1 MKTKAKTISILMVL
15 VLVSS
20 LAGCQ
25 YRRPVPGAEGGALAK
40 APINIPALE
49 ERALK
54 SPNDVKAWIAL
65 GNGLY
70 DTSRWQGAIDAYQ
83 KALALDPKNVNA
95 RVDLGICYRNFGN
108 IEKAMEELWTAI
120 TIDPNHKNARR
131 NAGIVLAYDL
141 KKPKEAVIELEKYLE
156 LDPDGA
162 DRDRIK
168 EVINELRA
176 QEPES
181 FDGER

>member
-1 MKTKAKTISILMVL
+1 MKTKAKTISLLMVL

-25 YRRPVPGAEGGALAK
+25 YRKPVPGTEGGAPSK

-54 SPNDVKAWIAL
+54 SPDDVKSWIAL

-70 DTSRWQGAIDAYQ
+70 DTSRWQRAIDAYQ
-83 KALALDPKNVNA
+83 KALALDPKNVNV

-108 IEKAMEELWTAI
+108 TEKALEELRTAI
-120 TIDPNHKNARR
+120 AIDPNHKNARR

-141 KKPKEAVIELEKYLE
+141 KKPKEAIIEFEKYLE
-156 LDPDGA
+156 LDPDGP

-168 EVINELRA
+168 EVINELRS
-176 QEPES
+176 QEQES
-181 FDGER
+181 FDEEQ